1 MFTTRD
7 VIKDAL
13 NRTGV
18 WTNSTSP
25 IPDNY
30 INSALRRLAG
40 ILADFNNKNF
50 LTFLQR
56 KVKFV
61 AKETLTIGVDDAG
74 RGVANDVPVPGR
86 IAHVSRCYWA
96 VGQTE
101 ANSVNQLLE
110 GVPFA
115 DFEMYG
121 SGAPVFTFRELN
133 DLQLELTFKQA
144 YFGKPIILHYNEG
157 IDVKLN
163 SEWAMPDS
171 MRELWTVALCVAL
184 LDEYPRPDD
193 SLKASMSAELERIV
207 SSVGG
212 KNAASRVNLFN
223 SGAAGMSY
231 ARFMSGIDIYG
242 G

>member
-13 NRTGV
+13 NRTSV

-30 INSALRRLAG
+30 INTALRRLVG
-40 ILADFNNKNF
+40 VLADFNNKNF

-61 AKETLTIGVDDAG
+61 AQETLTIGVDDAN
-74 RGVANDVPVPGR
+74 RGIVNDVPVPGR

-101 ANSVNQLLE
+101 ANSVNQKLE
-110 GVPFA
+110 DVPFA

-133 DLQLELTFKQA
+133 DLQLELTFKRA

-157 IDVKLN
+157 VDVKLN

-171 MRELWTVALCVAL
+171 MRELWTAALSVAL

-193 SLKASMSAELERIV
+193 SLKASMSAYLKDIV

-231 ARFMSGIDIYG
+231 ARFLSGIDIYG

>member
-40 ILADFNNKNF
+40 ILSDFNNKNF

-74 RGVANDVPVPGR
+74 RGIANDVPVPGR

-96 VGQTE
+96 VGQTK
-101 ANSVNQLLE
+101 ANSVNQMLE
-110 GVPFA
+110 DVPFA

-157 IDVKLN
+157 VDVKLN

-212 KNAASRVNLFN
+212 KHVASRVNLFN
-223 SGAAGMSY
+223 SGVAGMNY
-231 ARFMSGIDIYG
+231 ARFLSGIDIYG

>member
-13 NRTGV
+13 NRTSV

-30 INSALRRLAG
+30 INTALRRLVG
-40 ILADFNNKNF
+40 VLADFNNKNF

-61 AKETLTIGVDDAG
+61 AQETLTIGVDDAN
-74 RGVANDVPVPGR
+74 RGIVNDVPVPGR

-101 ANSVNQLLE
+101 ANSVNQKLE
-110 GVPFA
+110 DVPFA

-133 DLQLELTFKQA
+133 DLQLELTFKRA

-157 IDVKLN
+157 VDVKLN

-171 MRELWTVALCVAL
+171 MRELWTAALSVAL

-193 SLKASMSAELERIV
+193 SLKASMSAYLKDIV

-223 SGAAGMSY
+223 SGAAGVSY
-231 ARFMSGIDIYG
+231 ARFLFGIGIYG

>member
-30 INSALRRLAG
+30 INTALRRLVG
-40 ILADFNNKNF
+40 VLADFNNKNF

-61 AKETLTIGVDDAG
+61 AQETLTIGVDDAN
-74 RGVANDVPVPGR
+74 RGIVNDVPVPGR
-86 IAHVSRCYWA
+86 IAHISRCYWA

-101 ANSVNQLLE
+101 ANSVNQKLE
-110 GVPFA
+110 DVPFA

-157 IDVKLN
+157 VDVKLN

-171 MRELWTVALCVAL
+171 MRELWTAALSVAL

-193 SLKASMSAELERIV
+193 SLKASMSAYLKDIV

-223 SGAAGMSY
+223 SGAAGMNY
-231 ARFMSGIDIYG
+231 TRFLSGIDIYG

>member
-30 INSALRRLAG
+30 INTALRRLVG
-40 ILADFNNKNF
+40 VLADFNNKNF

-61 AKETLTIGVDDAG
+61 AKETLTVGVDDAN
-74 RGVANDVPVPGR
+74 RGIVNDVPVPGR
-86 IAHVSRCYWA
+86 IAHVSRCYWE

-101 ANSVNQLLE
+101 ANSVNQKLE
-110 GVPFA
+110 DVPFA

-121 SGAPVFTFRELN
+121 SGTPVFTFRELN

-144 YFGKPIILHYNEG
+144 YFGKPIVLHYNEG
-157 IDVKLN
+157 VDVKLN

-171 MRELWTVALCVAL
+171 MRELWTAALSVAL

-193 SLKASMSAELERIV
+193 SLKASMSAYLKDIV

-223 SGAAGMSY
+223 SGAAGMNY
-231 ARFMSGIDIYG
+231 ARFLSGIDIYG

>member
-40 ILADFNNKNF
+40 ILADFNNRNF

-74 RGVANDVPVPGR
+74 RGIANDVPVPGR

-101 ANSVNQLLE
+101 ANSVNQMLE
-110 GVPFA
+110 DVPFA

-212 KNAASRVNLFN
+212 KNASSRVNLFN
-223 SGAAGMSY
+223 SGAAGMNY
-231 ARFMSGIDIYG
+231 ARFLSGIDIYG